1 MNFSHLIQINDP
13 SDPSIEPLTREQ
25 LWQGLVARAENPS
38 YFLIGVDEC
47 QISNRNPA
55 SMDRELRFGP
65 LVIRDRVTLEPRVQ
79 VRYEV
84 VASDT
89 TPGGSLVMRIEEPR
103 PGALFVRFDYQLFL
117 ADAAADDCYNEFRK
131 SAYVE
136 SDIDTVRTIRQ
147 MAASGL
153 LWPM

>member
-13 SDPSIEPLTREQ
+13 GDPSIEPLTREQ
-25 LWQGLVARAENPS
+25 LWQGLVIRAEKPS

-47 QISNRNPA
+47 QIFNRHPD
-55 SMDRELRFGP
+55 SMDRELRFGS
-65 LVIRDRVTLEPRVQ
+65 LIVRDRVTLEAPIQ

-84 VASDT
+84 IASDT
-89 TPGGSLVMRIEEPR
+89 TPGGSLVMRIEEPS
-103 PGALFVRFDYQLFL
+103 PGALFVRFDYELL
-117 ADAAADDCYNEFRK
+117 IENGPANDYDCEFRK

-136 SDIDTVRTIRQ
+136 SDIDTVRMIRQ